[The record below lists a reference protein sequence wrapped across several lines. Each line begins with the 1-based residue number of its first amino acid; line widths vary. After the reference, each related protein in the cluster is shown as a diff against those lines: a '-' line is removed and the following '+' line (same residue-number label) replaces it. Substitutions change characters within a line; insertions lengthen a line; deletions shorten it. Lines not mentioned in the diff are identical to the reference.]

1 MFIVGLTGGIG
12 SGKTT
17 VSDLFAKKGITVVDA
32 DVAARTVVEPN
43 TPALK
48 KISDYFG
55 RDILHTDGTLNRAH
69 LRQIVF
75 SDPEKKQWLE
85 SLLHPLIGEQINKEF
100 AEATSPFVL
109 FVSPLL
115 VESGQDAIC
124 HRVLVVDIPE
134 HLQLERVSQ
143 RDNNTHD
150 EVKAIINHQTSRDI
164 RNAKADHIIV
174 NDSDLAALE
183 KKVDELYNKYL
194 QAAEEFKTQNA

>member
-48 KISDYFG
+48 KISGYFG
-55 RDILHTDGTLNRAH
+55 SDILQADGTLNRAR

-75 SDPEKKQWLE
+75 SDPDKKKWLE
-85 SLLHPLIGEQINKEF
+85 SLLHPLIGQQINKEF
-100 AEATSPFVL
+100 EHATSPFVL

-134 HLQLERVSQ
+134 HLQLDRVSQ

-150 EVKAIINHQTSRDI
+150 EVKAIIKHQTSRDI

-174 NDSDLAALE
+174 NDSDLTALE
-183 KKVDELYNKYL
+183 KKVDQLYQQYL
-194 QAAEEFKTQNA
+194 KAAKEYKA

>member
-17 VSDLFAKKGITVVDA
+17 VSDLFAEKGITVVDA
-32 DVAARTVVEPN
+32 DIAARTVVAPN

-48 KISDYFG
+48 EISDYFG
-55 RDILHTDGTLNRAH
+55 NDILQSDGTLNRAR

-75 SDPEKKQWLE
+75 SNPEKKHWLE
-85 SLLHPLIGEQINKEF
+85 SLLHPLIGQQINKEL
-100 AEATSPFVL
+100 ESATSPFVL

-124 HRVLVVDIPE
+124 QRVLVVDIPE
-134 HLQLERVSQ
+134 HLQLDRVSL

-150 EVKAIINHQTSRDI
+150 EVKAIINTQTSRDI

-183 KKVDELYNKYL
+183 KKVDQLYQLYL
-194 QAAEEFKTQNA
+194 KAAKEYKA